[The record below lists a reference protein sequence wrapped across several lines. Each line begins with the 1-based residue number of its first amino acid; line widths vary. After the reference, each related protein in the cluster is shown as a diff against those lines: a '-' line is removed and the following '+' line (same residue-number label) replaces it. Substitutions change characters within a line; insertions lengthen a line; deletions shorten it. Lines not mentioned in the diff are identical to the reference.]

1 MWGFMWGYLEKK
13 PKPRQRN
20 MAGFVEYLVSR
31 GFLAYI
37 KPSSIARLTAARRLL
52 TLSLL

>member
-1 MWGFMWGYLEKK
+1 MPIQTETPAIEEWWGSENVLFYRAFWD
-13 PKPRQRN
+13 
-20 MAGFVEYLVSR
+20 
-31 GFLAYI
+31 YI